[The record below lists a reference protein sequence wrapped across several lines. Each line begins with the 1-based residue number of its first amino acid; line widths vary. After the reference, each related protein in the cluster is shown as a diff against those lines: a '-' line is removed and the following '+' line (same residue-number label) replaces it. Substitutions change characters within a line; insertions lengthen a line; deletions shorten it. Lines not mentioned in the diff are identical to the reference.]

1 MCKNSYQIGLIMT
14 ASKSENPYSAISAE
28 LEQLALEHGYTSPQN
43 TGPQQV
49 PDTLKLRM
57 RMTLIRNLNNL
68 HQAAMQNTQ
77 NQILHDAS
85 LDVWKKGNDFA
96 RALLG
101 NPHVS
106 DKLYKKIVGL
116 SVTVESVTALLKEP
130 TNIKAAE
137 VTNKISQMYR
147 EMSAQFPVKKRA
159 NTTTLFF
166 AFGGAVFTLAGIF
179 CVALAVL
186 MPPTA
191 PILAVCLSHAAML
204 IGMGAYSFS
213 IASTAGKDSAN
224 TSMHRNV
231 TAIYKSLL
239 DVTNKACEKPL
250 DKAEET
256 EEKEEAKRSMSP

>member
-1 MCKNSYQIGLIMT
+1 MT
-14 ASKSENPYSAISAE
+14 ATKSENPYSTISAE
-28 LEQLALEHGYTSPQN
+28 LEQLALEYGYTSPQN

-57 RMTLIRNLNNL
+57 TLIRNLNNL
-68 HQAAMQNTQ
+68 HEAAMQNTQ

-106 DKLYKKIVGL
+106 DKLYKKIEGL

-137 VTNKISQMYR
+137 VTKKISQMYS
-147 EMSAQFPVKKRA
+147 EMSDQYPVKKRA
-159 NTTTLFF
+159 NTTTLHL
-166 AFGGAVFTLAGIF
+166 AVIGAVFTLAGIF

-186 MPPTA
+186 MPHTA
-191 PILAVCLSHAAML
+191 PMLAVCLSLAAMH
-204 IGMGAYSFS
+204 IGMGAYCFS

-256 EEKEEAKRSMSP
+256 EEEAKRTMSP